1 MHTLL
6 GISVKNRKRFY
17 IKCYSAE
24 MNTNSHLS
32 FQDFPHVTLVFQS
45 SALFSRDT
53 FNTDD
58 VFFLFYGLH
67 FKTDVFSDYFFYDF
81 FHVIYCTIDLRVCQS
96 LFRLISKLNSLD
108 AHPTNPFV
116 IRVYLSEESVGYCHI
131 SQSFL
136 LFLHAHTHTHSVFLG
151 FWFSVTLLTSL
162 ILWKNNHCYLKRG

>member
-1 MHTLL
+1 MLQCRNEYEFPFVISGFSTCNPCLSIISSILKRYFQYRWYIFPLL
-6 GISVKNRKRFY
+6 W
-17 IKCYSAE
+17 SA
-24 MNTNSHLS
+24 
-32 FQDFPHVTLVFQS
+32 FQNWCL
-45 SALFSRDT
+45 LW
-53 FNTDD
+53 
-58 VFFLFYGLH
+58 L
-67 FKTDVFSDYFFYDF
+67 FFYDF

-136 LFLHAHTHTHSVFLG
+136 LFSHAHTHTHSVFLG